1 MQHIITFLDLFFTIF
16 AGMKKY
22 VPYSNSGLAEDPDML
37 VQMYEMASA
46 MDGLYEFLFA
56 VGEDWNLHVKAWL
69 LR

>member
-1 MQHIITFLDLFFTIF
+1 
-16 AGMKKY
+16 MKKY